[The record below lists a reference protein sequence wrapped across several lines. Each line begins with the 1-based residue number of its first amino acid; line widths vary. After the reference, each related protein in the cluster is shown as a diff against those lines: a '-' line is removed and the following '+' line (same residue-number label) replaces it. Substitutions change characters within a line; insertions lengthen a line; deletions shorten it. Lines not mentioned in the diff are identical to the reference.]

1 MNAPTALD
9 LAQLKRD
16 AEQRAGLSDYGDG
29 FFWPH
34 LEVLLSGLNSEANL
48 NSTGT
53 ALQYER
59 LVEILVNHLRL
70 QYFLTKYP
78 EIGEEVLAPPIIIL
92 GLPRA
97 GTTMLQ
103 RLLSAQ
109 DELLATYWYEMRFP
123 VPDPD
128 WDFTDAN
135 DQRIVKAKQEV
146 AALIEANPD
155 LLSIHP
161 LDAMAADEDILLLE
175 NGFLSEMPP
184 SQANLPT
191 YHHHYMES
199 DALDVYRFHRRV
211 MQFLQWQRRRKGET
225 VEGKRWVLKAP
236 AHMHHIP
243 AARATYPDAQFIVS
257 RRDPVQVIP
266 SIASFYYAVW
276 QIYSDSADKHTC
288 GRHTA
293 ETFLYGL
300 ALTQQQQKLHP
311 DQFTDV
317 DFEDLM
323 RDPVAVVKHL
333 YRYLNLPFSPAT
345 AANVERWREE
355 NKREKRAAHQYSAA
369 EFGLTESGIIAQ
381 AEEIMRATLAET
393 QR

>member
-1 MNAPTALD
+1 MNAPTSLH
-9 LAQLKRD
+9 LEQLKSD

-34 LEVLLSGLNSEANL
+34 LEMLLQALNTEADL
-48 NSTGT
+48 NATGI
-53 ALQYER
+53 ALQHER

-70 QYFLTKYP
+70 QYFLNKFP
-78 EIGEEVLAPPIIIL
+78 EISDEVLAPPIIIL

-123 VPDPD
+123 VPDPG

-184 SQANLPT
+184 SQANVPS
-191 YHHHYMES
+191 YHDYYMES

-211 MQFLQWQRRRKGET
+211 MQFLQWQRRRKGEA

-243 AARATYPDAQFIVS
+243 AARAAYPDAQFIVS

-276 QIYSDSADKHTC
+276 QIYSDSADKLTC
-288 GRHTA
+288 GSHTA

-300 ALTQQQQKLHP
+300 ALTQQQQTLHP
-311 DQFTDV
+311 EQFTDV

-323 RDPVAVVKHL
+323 GDPVAVVKSL
-333 YRYLNLPFSPAT
+333 YRFLDLPFSAGT
-345 AANVERWREE
+345 VANVEQWRED
-355 NKREKRAAHQYSAA
+355 NKREKRAAHQYSAD
-369 EFGLTESGIIAQ
+369 EYGLTEVGIVDQ
-381 AEEIMRATLAET
+381 ANALMKAVLTDS
-393 QR
+393 